1 MRLALVI
8 GMMAIASSVPP
19 SAQAQEF
26 ALLEHRYEQP
36 AIAGV
41 DLRTSEEAPS
51 RVLLPATYREALYEP
66 LIRQAEVRYRLPPG
80 LMQALVWAESRFNPM
95 AISPAGATGLA
106 QLMPATARELGVR
119 NRHDPAQNIDGG
131 ARYLRQMLDRFGGL
145 DILFNNA
152 GIMRRN
158 ALEDLNLMTMRE
170 QYEVNSLAPLRVT
183 AALMDRLSEGSKV
196 AMVTSRM
203 GSIADNDS
211 GSHYGYRMSKAAL
224 NMGAKSLSLDLSPRG
239 IAVCVLHPGWV
250 RTDMTRGN
258 GLIDADESAAGLM
271 ARIDG
276 LTMENTGSFWHS
288 NGDELPW

>member
-1 MRLALVI
+1 MGTIVITGANRGIGLELAKGYQQRGENVI
-8 GMMAIASSVPP
+8 ALCRNSSP
-19 SAQAQEF
+19 E
-26 ALLEHRYEQP
+26 LEGIGCRIET
-36 AIAGV
+36 GV
-41 DLRTSEEAPS
+41 DVSSPHLDDLGHRVNEATID
-51 RVLLPATYREALYEP
+51 VL
-66 LIRQAEVRYRLPPG
+66 I
-80 LMQALVWAESRFNPM
+80 
-95 AISPAGATGLA
+95 
-106 QLMPATARELGVR
+106 
-119 NRHDPAQNIDGG
+119 
-131 ARYLRQMLDRFGGL
+131 
-145 DILFNNA
+145 NNA

-158 ALEDLNLMTMRE
+158 ALEDLDLMTMRE

>member
-1 MRLALVI
+1 MGTVVITGANRGIGLELAKGYHQRGDEVVALCRQSSPELEAVGCRVETGIDVARPDLSDLSERLA
-8 GMMAIASSVPP
+8 G
-19 SAQAQEF
+19 ET
-26 ALLEHRYEQP
+26 
-36 AIAGV
+36 V
-41 DLRTSEEAPS
+41 D
-51 RVLLPATYREALYEP
+51 VL
-66 LIRQAEVRYRLPPG
+66 I
-80 LMQALVWAESRFNPM
+80 
-95 AISPAGATGLA
+95 
-106 QLMPATARELGVR
+106 
-119 NRHDPAQNIDGG
+119 
-131 ARYLRQMLDRFGGL
+131 
-145 DILFNNA
+145 NNA

-158 ALEDLNLMTMRE
+158 GLDGLDPETMRE

-183 AALMDRLSEGSKV
+183 VALLDRLTEGSKV

-224 NMGAKSLSLDLSPRG
+224 NMGAKSLSLDLMSQG

-276 LTMENTGSFWHS
+276 LTMANTGSFWHS